1 MLNNPATKYIPAV
14 IVNNPNRRWPEQRLT
29 QPPRWCSTD
38 LRDGNQAL
46 ATPMDHERKLRF
58 FEHLVRVGFKEIEV
72 AFPSASQTDFD
83 FVRQLIEADK
93 IPEDVW
99 IQVITQSRPD
109 LITTTMAAL
118 EGAPR
123 AIVHL
128 YNATAPVFR
137 ELVFKKSKQE
147 TIELAVTGVKQ
158 ILELAKQQPQ
168 TQWCLKYSPETFCF
182 TELDFAIEICEA
194 VREVWQPDANRPL
207 ILNLPTTVEVNTPNV
222 FADQIELF
230 MAQFSSLNH
239 TTISIHPHND
249 RGTGVATAELA
260 LLAGAQRVEGCLFGN
275 GERTGNVDLVTLAL
289 NLYSQG
295 VSPNLDFSDIKKS
308 VEVTEYCNRLPVH
321 PRHPYAGE
329 LVFTAFSGSHQDAI
343 KKGFAQ
349 RAESPNGY
357 WQIPYLPLD
366 PKDVGCTYEEVIRV
380 NSQSGKSGAAWL
392 LEQNHGLQ
400 LPRALQVDFSQQVK
414 TYTDSTGIEMTL
426 AEIWQLFR
434 DCYGVVNTPHLA
446 LVNYTCQSLASGQQ
460 IDAQVQYGAKRLNL
474 SGTGNGLLS
483 ALISSLRSNFN
494 ININIKNYSEHTL
507 GHKTQSKAITY
518 VECEAPDQ
526 SQFFG
531 VAIDCDTSRASIQ
544 ATLNAVANFLTSN
557 AYLEAEHTSFESV

>member
-1 MLNNPATKYIPAV
+1 MINNPATKYAPAT
-14 IVNNPNRRWPEQRLT
+14 IVKNPNRRWPDNRLT
-29 QPPRWCSTD
+29 QPPRWLSTD

-46 ATPMDHERKLRF
+46 ATPMDQERKLHF
-58 FEHLVRVGFKEIEV
+58 FEHLVRCGFKEIEV

-83 FVRQLIEADK
+83 FVRHLIESNK
-93 IPEDVW
+93 IPNDVW
-99 IQVITQSRPD
+99 IQVITQSRVD
-109 LITTTMAAL
+109 LIETTMASLA
-118 EGAPR
+118 GAPR

-137 ELVFKKSKQE
+137 ELVFKKSKAQ
-147 TIELAVTGVKQ
+147 TIELAVAGVTK
-158 ILELAKQQPQ
+158 IKELAEQQPD
-168 TQWCLKYSPETFCF
+168 TQWCLQYSPETFCF
-182 TELDFAIEICEA
+182 TELDFALEICEA
-194 VREVWQPDANRPL
+194 VKEVWQPSEQRPL

-230 MAQFSSLNH
+230 INQFSDLSH
-239 TTISIHPHND
+239 ITISVHPHND
-249 RGTGVATAELA
+249 RGTGVASAELA

-295 VSPNLDFSDIKKS
+295 VAPQLDFSDIKKS

-349 RAESPNGY
+349 REQDASGY

-366 PKDVGCTYEEVIRV
+366 PKDVGCNYEEVIRV

-400 LPRALQVDFSQQVK
+400 LPRTLQVDFSQQVK
-414 TYTDSTGIEMTL
+414 SYTDRTGIEMTL

-434 DCYGVVNTPHLA
+434 ESYGVVSTPRLA
-446 LVNYTCQSLASGQQ
+446 LINYTSQPLTTGQQ
-460 IDAQVQYGAKRLNL
+460 IEANVLFGGQQIQLNG
-474 SGTGNGLLS
+474 SGNGLLS
-483 ALISSLRSNFN
+483 ALINAVRTHFN

-507 GHKTQSKAITY
+507 GHKTQSKAVTY
-518 VECEAPDQ
+518 VECEAPDHTQ
-526 SQFFG
+526 YFG
-531 VAIDCDTSRASIQ
+531 VAIDADTSRASIQ
-544 ATLNAVANFLTSN
+544 AILNAVAN
-557 AYLEAEHTSFESV
+557 YLIHDSRFDTEQLRFVSA